1 MILNDAQVTLPH
13 GEVAYLMVSEY
24 VVGPILLDVQAK
36 IDAPD
41 AIEPYNNQILGIRSV
56 LFFGERFL
64 ASIAVR
70 SLKRQ

>member
-13 GEVAYLMVSEY
+13 GEVAYLLVSEY

-41 AIEPYNNQILGIRSV
+41 ASPTTTKFWEYDQYFALVSA
-56 LFFGERFL
+56 F
-64 ASIAVR
+64 S
-70 SLKRQ
+70 RQWR